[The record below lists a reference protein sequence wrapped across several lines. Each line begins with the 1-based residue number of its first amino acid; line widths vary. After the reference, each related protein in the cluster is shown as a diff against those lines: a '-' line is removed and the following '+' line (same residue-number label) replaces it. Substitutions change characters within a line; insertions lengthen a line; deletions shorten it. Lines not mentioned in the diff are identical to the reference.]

1 MCADVGL
8 DDNWQKCGKYGADG
22 LTYHDEEGNP
32 IINTDT
38 FPNMKD
44 MTDHAHGLGL
54 TAGWYGGSLVVCMS
68 TYSSRGPA
76 DNENT
81 LGEIRK
87 DVAEKCA
94 PAQHADQMDAQATT
108 VSAPITRLEIA
119 SSTRET

>member
-1 MCADVGL
+1 MTRLVQQDENGADRHVCADVGL

-54 TAGWYGGSLVVCMS
+54 TAGWYGGSLVVCID
-68 TYSSRGPA
+68 TPIALTVTRI
-76 DNENT
+76 
-81 LGEIRK
+81 EIPWRNCEK
-87 DVAEKCA
+87 DVADKKCA
-94 PAQHADQMDAQATT
+94 PVQLFVATC
-108 VSAPITRLEIA
+108 
-119 SSTRET
+119 